1 MDNKM
6 WEKEIEKIK
15 KEFVGWGYKVNEPAS
30 DDEISRFTTKV
41 KDKFQIEIPSEY
53 IDFLKEINGYSFNG
67 LLVYGI
73 DMDLLDNAP
82 NNCKAGFIEYNDDR
96 SVSDEEKWIYFAE
109 SEFRLYVFRVQDA
122 TYYKIED
129 FSYDI
134 QKKYDSFAEMIME
147 AINDSLK

>member
-1 MDNKM
+1 MGKRD
-6 WEKEIEKIK
+6 WENK

>member
-73 DMDLLDNAP
+73 DMDLLDKAP

-109 SEFRLYVFRVQDA
+109 SEFGLYVFRVQDT

>member
-1 MDNKM
+1 M